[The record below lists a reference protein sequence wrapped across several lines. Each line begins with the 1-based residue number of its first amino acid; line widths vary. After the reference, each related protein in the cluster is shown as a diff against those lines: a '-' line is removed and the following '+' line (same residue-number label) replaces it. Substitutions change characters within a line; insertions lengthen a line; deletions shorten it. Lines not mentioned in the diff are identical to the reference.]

1 MQAAPICFFSVICFS
16 SSQVSPTQPGVA
28 PGALETLM
36 VWEEAVLSPFTVW
49 PFGMG
54 AAGGLR
60 VALSPAS
67 THQLTLR
74 LFSSSFLAWE
84 EVFFNP
90 LLEKGLARCIVD
102 SKQELPPLR

>member
-1 MQAAPICFFSVICFS
+1 MQAAPICFFSLICFS

-36 VWEEAVLSPFTVW
+36 VWEEAVLSPFTLW
-49 PFGMG
+49 LFGMG
-54 AAGGLR
+54 AAGGLG
-60 VALSPAS
+60 VTLSPAS
-67 THQLTLR
+67 TPQLTPR

-84 EVFFNP
+84 GFFFNL
-90 LLEKGLARCIVD
+90 LLEKGLARCTVD